1 MVIGSHGP
9 IADSQDRVTGKL
21 KLGGSPHAHQ
31 PGANLRA
38 RWSHLSG
45 GARLR
50 PRAFMG
56 DRVSAEAGLSLTIAV
71 LVLFGLIMV
80 ASSSF
85 ATAQV
90 LYGQPQ
96 YFLLKQL
103 FAAVIG
109 FIALTICRSID
120 YRRWAN
126 TDMLLLA
133 GTIGLTVLT
142 FIPAL
147 APDRQWLKLG
157 PIALQPTEF
166 VKFALVVYVASFL
179 MRKDQYIESFREG
192 LLPPLIILGFAAGL
206 AALQP
211 DFGMLMVFSTIVL
224 FMLFLGGAR
233 LWHLSSILLATV
245 PVVFVLTI
253 SAPYRLGR
261 LMAFLDPF
269 KYSTSEGY
277 QLIQSLVAIGSGG
290 LLGRGF
296 TEGYQKLLYLP
307 QSYNDFIF
315 SIIGEELGLWGT
327 LLVIGLFAYLAYLG
341 MQIALRA
348 PDRFG
353 MYLSAGITFSLVLQ
367 AVINMGVATGIMPV
381 TGLTLPFISYG
392 GSSLILSMGMAGVL
406 LNIAKQSEG
415 RPARLGEKSSRRR
428 LAALER

>member
-1 MVIGSHGP
+1 
-9 IADSQDRVTGKL
+9 
-21 KLGGSPHAHQ
+21 
-31 PGANLRA
+31 
-38 RWSHLSG
+38 
-45 GARLR
+45 
-50 PRAFMG
+50 MG
-56 DRVSAEAGLSLTIAV
+56 DRITAEAGLSMTIAA

-109 FIALTICRSID
+109 FIVLLICRKID

-126 TDMLLLA
+126 ADMLLLA
-133 GTIGLTVLT
+133 GTLGLTVLT

-166 VKFALVVYVASFL
+166 VKFALVVYLATFL
-179 MRKDQYIESFREG
+179 VRKAQYIESFTEG
-192 LLPPLIILGFAAGL
+192 LLPPLIILGFVAGL

-211 DFGMLMVFSTIVL
+211 DFGMLLVFSMIVL
-224 FMLFLGGAR
+224 FMLFLGGVR
-233 LWHLSSILLATV
+233 LWHLGSVLLATV

-290 LLGRGF
+290 LFGRGF

-315 SIIGEELGLWGT
+315 SIIGEELGFWGT
-327 LLVIGLFAYLAYLG
+327 LLVVGLFGYLAYLG

-353 MYLSAGITFSLVLQ
+353 MYLAAGITFSLVLQ

-392 GSSLILSMGMAGVL
+392 GSSLILSMSMAGVL
-406 LNIAKQSEG
+406 LNIAQQSEG

-428 LAALER
+428 LATLER